1 MNNLL
6 LIKLKA
12 VKFMSSKLNMV
23 MDIFIFRGR
32 RAGLP
37 FLFSFFFVFA
47 AGSGFTA
54 SAAGGGIHVI
64 PQPVSVTE
72 RPGSFMLRP
81 GATLAVEGDSLAGT
95 AAWLAGQVHDLTGI
109 SLRQGRGGK
118 GAIVIHLG
126 EGGDVGSEG
135 YKLLVTAA
143 GIRLSAKTPAG
154 IFYGVQTLLQLVPVR
169 QAAGIAPGHAAGAE
183 ETVVAATAGTAV
195 TIPCVEI
202 TDYPRFSWR
211 GLMLDVSRHFF
222 TRQEVERYIDEMV
235 RYKYNVLHLHL
246 SDDQGWRIEIKS
258 LPQLT
263 AHGAWRVSRTGR
275 WGEFLPALVGEPA
288 TDGGFYTQDEM
299 REIIRYAQDRYV
311 TILPEIDIPAHSL
324 ALISSMP
331 NLSCTQLSYAVN
343 PGSRNPVR
351 QDNALCIGN
360 DSVYDVIDKVFTE
373 LAALFPCE
381 YIHIGGDEAYKGF
394 WANCPKC
401 KKRMADEHLANVEEL
416 QSYFVKRME
425 KMLKAKGKKMIGW
438 DEILEGGLA
447 PEATVMSWRGM
458 AGGVA
463 AARMNHKVVM
473 TPWDFCY
480 LDLYQGEN
488 TVEPPTYGICRLK
501 DSYTYDP
508 VPDSVDEK
516 LILGGQG
523 NLWTESVPNFRQVEY
538 MTWPRGLA
546 LAEVYWSPKSER
558 NWDGFINRME
568 AEFPRM
574 EAANIKY
581 ARSAYNV
588 ILNPKRGADREMT
601 ISLSTEVSG
610 LDIYYTFD
618 NTNPD
623 RFYPKYDGTPL
634 KFPLGATQLNVI
646 TYRGGLPIGQQVNI
660 KKDELTRRLDEG
672 RHVY

>member
-1 MNNLL
+1 
-6 LIKLKA
+6 
-12 VKFMSSKLNMV
+12 
-23 MDIFIFRGR
+23 
-32 RAGLP
+32 
-37 FLFSFFFVFA
+37 
-47 AGSGFTA
+47 
-54 SAAGGGIHVI
+54 
-64 PQPVSVTE
+64 
-72 RPGSFMLRP
+72 
-81 GATLAVEGDSLAGT
+81 
-95 AAWLAGQVHDLTGI
+95 
-109 SLRQGRGGK
+109 
-118 GAIVIHLG
+118 VIHLG
-126 EGGDVGSEG
+126 GGDAAGGDVAQGPEG
-135 YKLLVTAA
+135 YQLSVTPA
-143 GIRLSAKTPAG
+143 GIRLSASTSAG
-154 IFYGVQTLLQLVPVR
+154 IFYGMQTLLQLVPVG
-169 QAAGIAPGHAAGAE
+169 QGAGIAPGQREGVVPEHAAGI
-183 ETVVAATAGTAV
+183 AV
-195 TIPCVEI
+195 TVPCVEI
-202 TDYPRFSWR
+202 RDYPRFSWR

-222 TRQEVERYIDEMV
+222 TKKEVERYIDEMV

-275 WGEFLPALVGEPA
+275 WGEFVPALVGEPT

-324 ALISSMP
+324 ALISSVP
-331 NLSCTQLSYAVN
+331 NLSCTQLAYAVN
-343 PGSRNPVR
+343 PGAHNPVR

-416 QSYFVKRME
+416 QSYFVKRIE

-546 LAEVYWSPKSER
+546 LAEVYWSPKSQR
-558 NWDGFINRME
+558 NWDDFIGRME

-588 ILNPKRGADREMT
+588 ILTPKRGADREMT
-601 ISLSTEVSG
+601 VSLSTEVSG

-634 KFPLGATQLNVI
+634 KFPLGAAQLNVI
-646 TYRGGLPIGQQVNI
+646 TYRDGRPIGQQVNI